1 MVKDKKKLEIE
12 GGAKREEITQW
23 VLFIYFLR
31 ELITFTKPTLRDNGY
46 ESSLDTQKMIT
57 EGQTKGISKPYL

>member
-1 MVKDKKKLEIE
+1 ME
-12 GGAKREEITQW
+12 GGAKLKRRNYS
-23 VLFIYFLR
+23 VGFIYFLR

-46 ESSLDTQKMIT
+46 ESSVDTQRMIT